1 MKLVINKCYGGFGLS
16 LLAQQR
22 YLELVGKK
30 AYFYH
35 QTKYTF
41 RDGVDEYE
49 RVVDLK
55 DNRISIETYTEDLG
69 ESFTPSIGTT
79 RKSYWYAG
87 SLERNNLVLVQ
98 VVEELGSGRASG
110 GCSALEVVDIP
121 DDIEYEIDDYDGIES
136 VHEAHRSW

>member
-22 YLELVGKK
+22 YFELIGKK

-41 RDGVDEYE
+41 RDGVEEYE

-55 DNRISIETYTEDLG
+55 DNRILIETYTEDLG
-69 ESFTPSIGTT
+69 ESFTPSIETT

-87 SLERNNLVLVQ
+87 SLERNNLALVQ
-98 VVEELGSGRASG
+98 VVEELGSERASG